1 MKLED
6 INETVFQALSPE
18 VQQAL
23 MEANQAAESNDI
35 IIVGMVMV
43 TIIVLFIGM
52 LLID

>member
-18 VQQAL
+18 VQQTL
-23 MEANQAAESNDI
+23 IETSQTQTPVT
-35 IIVGMVMV
+35 IVGMVAI

>member
-18 VQQAL
+18 VQQTLIEVGRTPAP
-23 MEANQAAESNDI
+23 AVVG
-35 IIVGMVMV
+35 IVVIA
-43 TIIVLFIGM
+43 IIVLFLAL

>member
-23 MEANQAAESNDI
+23 IETNQTVGSNDY
-35 IIVGMVMV
+35 IIVGITAI
-43 TIIVLFIGM
+43 TIIALVLGM

>member
-6 INETVFQALSPE
+6 INETVFQTLSPE

-23 MEANQAAESNDI
+23 MEVSQTAESNDY
-35 IIVGMVMV
+35 
-43 TIIVLFIGM
+43 TIIGITATILIPVILGM